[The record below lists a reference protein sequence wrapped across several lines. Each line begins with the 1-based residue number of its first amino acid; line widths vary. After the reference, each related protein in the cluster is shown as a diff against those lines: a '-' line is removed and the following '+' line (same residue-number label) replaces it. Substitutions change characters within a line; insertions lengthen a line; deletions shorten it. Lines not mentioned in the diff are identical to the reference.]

1 MKIENGY
8 YKVKFYN
15 HEEIKLM
22 FYNGKHFELFRGD
35 TGINDEIESYEKLNV
50 QASQLEPPVRLPKRE
65 LLEKLEF
72 AQKELDMLYH
82 FAISNGIAEAGKPP
96 HKVIADY
103 IKQIK

>member
-1 MKIENGY
+1 MDAYLRSRLTDGLNY
-8 YKVKFYN
+8 YKN
-15 HEEIKLM
+15 NDLTLEETLK
-22 FYNGKHFELFRGD
+22 GFETLL
-35 TGINDEIESYEKLNV
+35 DEQFS
-50 QASQLEPPVRLPKRE
+50 SQPEPPVSLPKRE

-103 IKQIK
+103 IKQIKQV